1 MLKGMYRKAAAD
13 LKSRPMQVTLL
24 FLVIAA
30 SAMTLSLALN
40 VQASASKPYE
50 RLREES
56 NGADVWLGQ
65 LPEDYDGAKL
75 ESFDSVEEI
84 SGPFPISWLN
94 YGIRQGERKQQVAL
108 VGMPSELPELDFP
121 VVTKGRWLSAGG
133 TREIVVDSGAAK
145 LLKLK
150 VGQEIT
156 LLAPHG
162 EETFTVVGFAVPTG
176 RVPAPISDPAF
187 VYVLPETLKRIEPNP
202 ATSGSEEGYWYRTGV
217 KLVDR
222 NDTRTFLQEATAARM
237 RFDLSRWQDVRE
249 NVKQANQFD
258 VIFLNVFGVFSLLAA
273 GLIVANAVGG
283 QVLSQIRDIGILKT
297 IGFTPR
303 QVMASLLAQNL
314 SLALAA
320 SFAGVLI
327 GLLVTPFFLAKTA
340 DLLGVPAAASFNP
353 TLLVITVVGVEAIV
367 AVFTI
372 VPAWRAGRIRAID
385 ALNAGN
391 DRVSSGKSRI
401 AGLARRLRLPA
412 VAVVGVKDVAR
423 RPARTGFTVLALV
436 LAVVTATFSLGI
448 EATLTK
454 TMSDPTVIGGPP
466 YDIVADRDAYADEA
480 ARAILDSHPDVE
492 SYLVVYNSDGT
503 YRGMGFD
510 LEGYEGDMNARRWA
524 MREGRMPD
532 RASEAA
538 ISILFASE
546 YAVGVGDKITVD
558 MFDRQGRVAVEVEIV
573 GRYVDAE
580 GRAMMVTRDT
590 LPAGVEPSDYMIKT
604 KAGTNH
610 RAFANELIEAS
621 GGNLDPEIL
630 SETIADIRSEFRT
643 VLVGLNAVLFFIA
656 GVNLLSSLLLSIRE
670 RRRDIAILKTV
681 GFTPAQV
688 AQAVFWGSAT
698 LAVFAVAAG
707 LPLGLVATRVMFD
720 VLSSAAGIGT
730 GVGVMPGVLWLAPL
744 VPGAIALATLATVV
758 PARRAAEVEVAEVL
772 RYE

>member
-1 MLKGMYRKAAAD
+1 MKGMYRKALAD
-13 LKSRPMQVTLL
+13 LKSRPMQVALL

-30 SAMTLSLALN
+30 SATTLSLALN
-40 VQASASKPYE
+40 VASDAARPYE
-50 RLREES
+50 RLRERS
-56 NGADVWLGQ
+56 NAADVWINQ
-65 LPEDYDGAKL
+65 LPEDYDQAKL
-75 ESFDSVEEI
+75 ESFESVEAL
-84 SGPFPISWLN
+84 SGPFAVSWLN
-94 YGIRQGERKQQVAL
+94 YGMRQGERKQQVAL
-108 VGMPSELPELDFP
+108 VGMPSELPEMDSP
-121 VVTKGRWLSAGG
+121 VVTKGRWLGKGG
-133 TREIVVDSGAAK
+133 TQEIVVDSGAAK
-145 LLKLK
+145 LLRLK
-150 VGQEIT
+150 VGQEIK

-202 ATSGSEEGYWYRTGV
+202 ATRGSGEGYWYRTGV

-222 NDTRTFLQEATAARM
+222 NDTRAFLQEATAARM
-237 RFDLSRWQDVRE
+237 RLDLTRWQEVRE

-273 GLIVANAVGG
+273 GLIIANAVGG

-303 QVMASLLAQNL
+303 QVMVSLLAQNL
-314 SLALAA
+314 SLALVA
-320 SFAGVLI
+320 SFTGVLI
-327 GLLVTPFFLAKTA
+327 GLLVTPFFLSKTA
-340 DLLGVPAAASFNP
+340 DLLGVPAGASFNL
-353 TLLVITVVGVEAIV
+353 TLLVITVAAVEAIV

-391 DRVSSGKSRI
+391 DRVSSGKSRL
-401 AGLARRLRLPA
+401 AGLARMLRLPS

-448 EATLTK
+448 EATLSK

-466 YDIVADRDAYADEA
+466 YDVVADRDAYADEA

-492 SYLVVYNSDGT
+492 SYLVAYDSDGT
-503 YRGMGFD
+503 YRGEGFS
-510 LEGYEGDMNARRWA
+510 LRGYEGDINARRWA
-524 MREGRMPD
+524 MREGRMP
-532 RASEAA
+532 AGKSEAA
-538 ISILFASE
+538 VSILFAAD
-546 YAVGVGDKITVD
+546 YGVGVGDRITVE
-558 MFDRQGRVAVEVEIV
+558 MFDRQGRIPVEVEIV

-580 GRAMMVTRDT
+580 GRAMTVTKDA
-590 LPAGVEPSDYMIKT
+590 LPASVEPSDYMIKT
-604 KAGTNH
+604 KPGTDQ
-610 RAFANELIEAS
+610 RAFASELIEAS
-621 GGNLDPEIL
+621 GGKLDPEIL

-670 RRRDIAILKTV
+670 RRRDFAILKTV
-681 GFTPAQV
+681 GFTPGQV

-698 LAVFAVAAG
+698 LAVFAVAVG
-707 LPLGLVATRVMFD
+707 VPLGLVATRVMFD
-720 VLSSAAGIGT
+720 VLSSAAGIGK

-744 VPGAIALATLATVV
+744 VPGAIAIAALATVI

>member
-1 MLKGMYRKAAAD
+1 MYRKALAD
-13 LKSRPMQVTLL
+13 LKSRPMQVALL

-30 SAMTLSLALN
+30 SATTLSLALN
-40 VQASASKPYE
+40 VASSAARPYE
-50 RLREES
+50 RLRERS
-56 NGADVWLGQ
+56 NAADVWINQ
-65 LPEDYDGAKL
+65 LPEDYDEAKL
-75 ESFDSVEEI
+75 ESFESVEAL
-84 SGPFPISWLN
+84 SGPFAISWLN
-94 YGIRQGERKQQVAL
+94 HGIRQGERKQQVAV
-108 VGMPSELPELDFP
+108 VGMPSEQPEMDFP
-121 VVTKGRWLSAGG
+121 VVTKGRWLGTGG
-133 TREIVVDSGAAK
+133 TQEIVVDSGAAK
-145 LLKLK
+145 LLRLK

-156 LLAPHG
+156 LLAPDG

-222 NDTRTFLQEATAARM
+222 NDTRAFLQEAAAARM
-237 RFDLSRWQDVRE
+237 RLDLTRWQDVRE

-303 QVMASLLAQNL
+303 QVMLSLLVQNL
-314 SLALAA
+314 SLALGA
-320 SFAGVLI
+320 SLAGVLI
-327 GLLVTPFFLAKTA
+327 GLLVTPYFLSKTA
-340 DLLGVPAAASFNP
+340 DMLGVPAGASFNP
-353 TLLVITVVGVEAIV
+353 TLLVITVAAVEAIV

-372 VPAWRAGRIRAID
+372 VPAWRAGRIRAIE

-391 DRVSSGKSRI
+391 DQVSSGRSRI

-423 RPARTGFTVLALV
+423 RPARTGLTVLALV

-448 EATLTK
+448 EATLSK

-466 YDIVADRDAYADEA
+466 YDIVAERDAYADAA
-480 ARAILDSHPDVE
+480 AREILDSNPDVQ
-492 SYLVVYNSDGT
+492 SYLVAYSTGGR
-503 YRGMGFD
+503 YRNEGFD
-510 LEGYEGDMNARRWA
+510 LRGYEGNMNSRRWA

-538 ISILFASE
+538 VSILFASE
-546 YAVGVGDKITVD
+546 FGVEVGDRITVS
-558 MFDRQGRVAVEVEIV
+558 MFAAEGIVPLEVEIV

-580 GRAMMVTRDT
+580 GRVMTVTRDT
-590 LPAGVEPSDYMIKT
+590 LPGDIEATEYMIKT
-604 KAGTNH
+604 KPGTDH
-610 RAFANELIEAS
+610 RAFADELIQAS

-630 SETIADIRSEFRT
+630 SETISDIRDEFRS
-643 VLVGLNAVLFFIA
+643 VLLGLNAVLFTIA
-656 GVNLLSSLLLSIRE
+656 GLNLLSSLLLSIRE
-670 RRRDIAILKTV
+670 RRRDFAILKTV
-681 GFTPAQV
+681 GFTPGQV
-688 AQAVFWGSAT
+688 AQAVFWGSAA
-698 LAVFAVAAG
+698 LALVAVAAG
-707 LPLGLVATRVMFD
+707 LPLGLIATRVMFD
-720 VLSSAAGIGT
+720 VLSSAAGIGK

-744 VPGAIALATLATVV
+744 VPGAIAIAALATVI
-758 PARRAAEVEVAEVL
+758 PARRAAAVEVAEVL